1 MTSRNWIV
9 SAALLAL
16 SATPAFADANTE
28 EYVRTNANEVLASL
42 NEPDLS
48 AAERREK
55 FQNYMNEFT
64 NLDAVAKFVIGKYS
78 KRFTPEEME
87 AYLTAFREYALA
99 VYEYYFYEYK
109 GRDVKVTG
117 STDRNP
123 RDSIVDT
130 DIVRSDGQELEV
142 RWRVLNRGGEYQV
155 VDVTV
160 AQALVVEALI
170 ARQQPFFPGLGDNA
184 VPIEAPA
191 VVRDFDHHAAR
202 RVVGAKCHLP
212 CLRLPAGDP
221 LRRCLDA
228 MVDGGLIP
236 LEHVEV
242 IAYRSPEPAD

>member
-9 SAALLAL
+9 SATLLAL

-64 NLDAVAKFVIGKYS
+64 NLEAVAKFVIGKYS

-155 VDVTV
+155 VDVALSAEGNLIWLAIEQQAQFLSILDQNNGSAAALIRKIDSMTADLV
-160 AQALVVEALI
+160 AQ
-170 ARQQPFFPGLGDNA
+170 R
-184 VPIEAPA
+184 
-191 VVRDFDHHAAR
+191 
-202 RVVGAKCHLP
+202 
-212 CLRLPAGDP
+212 
-221 LRRCLDA
+221 
-228 MVDGGLIP
+228 
-236 LEHVEV
+236 
-242 IAYRSPEPAD
+242 PEG